1 MINVTSNSLLGS
13 CSRFLE
19 NVKVYIVQSCV
30 QQVECRR
37 HHAIKALSLQSS
49 NLRNQKKKKRVTDKG
64 NRANFSEI
72 KAPYRQVQKVFLA
85 GSRVW
90 LYFMNVSQ
98 GHEIKEKNTIFASCT
113 ASQYEIIP
121 VLGCAHYQFL

>member
-85 GSRVW
+85 GSRV
-90 LYFMNVSQ
+90 
-98 GHEIKEKNTIFASCT
+98 
-113 ASQYEIIP
+113 
-121 VLGCAHYQFL
+121 